1 MLGRYVKLDGGRV
14 VRILDKVLSNGHD
27 KYLCEIV
34 DGINGNEKGKFLL
47 ILPDDIRGLANE
59 WVKEYRRK
67 VRDELNKK

>member
-1 MLGRYVKLDGGRV
+1 MLDRYVKLDGGRV
-14 VRILDKVLSNGHD
+14 VRIFDKVLSNGHD

-34 DGINGNEKGKFLL
+34 DGSEKGEIIL
-47 ILPDDIRGLANE
+47 ILPAAIIGLANE

>member
-34 DGINGNEKGKFLL
+34 DGINGNEKGDIIL
-47 ILPDDIRGLANE
+47 ILPEDIRGLANE

>member
-14 VRILDKVLSNGHD
+14 VRIMDKVLSNRHD

-34 DGINGNEKGKFLL
+34 DGSEKGEFIL